1 MPYIGKT
8 PLTGAYQLCDTIT
21 TSATATYNLLVGGS
35 AVIPGAAQNCI
46 VSLNGVVQ
54 APVGAYTVS
63 GSTIVFASTLS
74 ATDVIDFILILGNVF
89 DIGKPT
95 DGSVTNASIA
105 NGTINLT
112 SKVTGVLPV
121 ANGGTNLSSGFANG
135 ITEADQWRITSNL
148 SSAVNVDITANWER
162 NDSSFD
168 KIGTGMRR
176 RRLGRGLSDGDFGNI
191 SRPVNDYNLEYLRS
205 LDDRSGSHYSNLA
218 RSTLEN
224 AKANE
229 MNEQFEFVKS
239 SSFEFLKHEYES
251 HLFQINELKIYKD
264 ELGDFLGKIIGT
276 THDGKLVMEKSN
288 SIVNYA
294 LKEVA
299 FL

>member
-95 DGSVTNASIA
+95 DGSVTNASVASNAAIA
-105 NGTINLT
+105 LSKLATTGTMTFASTIGVGGATPAASGAGITFPATQSASTDANTLDDYEEGTFTPTILGTTTAGTFTPNAAYTFGTYTKIGRIVNINFSLVYSSFTGTGNIKLGGLPFANNSVFNANSFTILSNSLT
-112 SKVTGVLPV
+112 KP
-121 ANGGTNLSSGFANG
+121 ANTNILGYIEVNEIECRLITQSTSGTNGDSTALAV
-135 ITEADQWRITSNL
+135 D
-148 SSAVNVDITANWER
+148 SAAEIYFNFT
-162 NDSSFD
+162 
-168 KIGTGMRR
+168 
-176 RRLGRGLSDGDFGNI
+176 
-191 SRPVNDYNLEYLRS
+191 
-205 LDDRSGSHYSNLA
+205 YS
-218 RSTLEN
+218 
-224 AKANE
+224 
-229 MNEQFEFVKS
+229 V
-239 SSFEFLKHEYES
+239 
-251 HLFQINELKIYKD
+251 
-264 ELGDFLGKIIGT
+264 
-276 THDGKLVMEKSN
+276 
-288 SIVNYA
+288 
-294 LKEVA
+294 
-299 FL
+299 